1 MPQLIDHLPSEIFI
15 IELRKALNHL
25 YDPDYLRTSRMAV
38 ILGVGGRFDTPSALQ
53 GLLTRAIETLKPL
66 PNMVNKT
73 HAQEIYDLLLY
84 RYVQQFNQE
93 EIANQLG
100 VSVRHLRRQQNQAI
114 YNLACK
120 LWEQHHLEDQQ
131 DLSEPP
137 QVDSEPEQDFDWIK
151 QTASLE
157 ITDLSISL
165 DEAHIL
171 IQPLAEQRG
180 VRLRFPDAALGLA
193 LVHPVA
199 FQQILLTLLSNAI
212 HYVQEQE
219 VVVRL
224 NSETGW
230 HLLEISAHQVPA
242 GRTGLKNAP
251 ESAVNEQQ
259 PIEIVQ
265 KMVELSAGMLEYRV
279 SASQFFASV
288 HFLAV
293 ERSKVLVIDDNPD
306 IIAMMERFTADSRY
320 HITGLNDPKLAV
332 ERALQIRPD
341 MVILDIMMPQVDGLQ
356 VLSRLKHHPDLGS
369 VPVIICSVMPQKNL
383 SASLGA
389 AGFIQKPVQRQ
400 TLISMLEQIR
410 QNSHPDA

>member
-1 MPQLIDHLPSEIFI
+1 M
-15 IELRKALNHL
+15 R
-25 YDPDYLRTSRMAV
+25 
-38 ILGVGGRFDTPSALQ
+38 
-53 GLLTRAIETLKPL
+53 
-66 PNMVNKT
+66 
-73 HAQEIYDLLLY
+73 
-84 RYVQQFNQE
+84 
-93 EIANQLG
+93 
-100 VSVRHLRRQQNQAI
+100 
-114 YNLACK
+114 
-120 LWEQHHLEDQQ
+120 
-131 DLSEPP
+131 
-137 QVDSEPEQDFDWIK
+137 
-151 QTASLE
+151 
-157 ITDLSISL
+157 
-165 DEAHIL
+165 
-171 IQPLAEQRG
+171 
-180 VRLRFPDAALGLA
+180 
-193 LVHPVA
+193 
-199 FQQILLTLLSNAI
+199 
-212 HYVQEQE
+212 
-219 VVVRL
+219 
-224 NSETGW
+224 
-230 HLLEISAHQVPA
+230 
-242 GRTGLKNAP
+242 P